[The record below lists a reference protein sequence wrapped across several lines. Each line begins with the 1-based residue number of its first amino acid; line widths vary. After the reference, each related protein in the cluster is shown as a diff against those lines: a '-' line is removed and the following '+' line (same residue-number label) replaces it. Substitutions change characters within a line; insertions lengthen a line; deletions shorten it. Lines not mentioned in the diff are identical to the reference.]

1 MRCNK
6 QCAHIYEKGFSGNNW
21 ILNLILPIYVYSVI
35 GPLCSLKEI
44 DFFFSISNRRCM
56 KYFLFIIFWS
66 ELHVY
71 Q

>member
-44 DFFFSISNRRCM
+44 DFFFFNFKQKMYEI
-56 KYFLFIIFWS
+56 FLIHHIL
-66 ELHVY
+66 E
-71 Q
+71 